1 MNRKETEDQMKRQ
14 QELERKLM
22 EDDKDDSDLPAE
34 KMRDS
39 PAKLKKLKETMS
51 TIYTDPDFR
60 ANNDIIPAN
69 SRSDLKGWKR
79 PSPDSAVMKEGHIGM
94 NVRQGMIGDCYLIS
108 AIGVLGRERI
118 RKMIA
123 PEDDGPQGAY
133 MVKFN
138 KRNKDVH
145 VIIDDQF
152 PVHDN
157 SSDNQWLY
165 GRCEDEK
172 EVFCNILE
180 KAYAKLYGGY
190 NNIVGGK
197 VALALADMTGGF
209 PEEI

>member
-1 MNRKETEDQMKRQ
+1 
-14 QELERKLM
+14 
-22 EDDKDDSDLPAE
+22 
-34 KMRDS
+34 
-39 PAKLKKLKETMS
+39 
-51 TIYTDPDFR
+51 
-60 ANNDIIPAN
+60 
-69 SRSDLKGWKR
+69 
-79 PSPDSAVMKEGHIGM
+79 
-94 NVRQGMIGDCYLIS
+94 
-108 AIGVLGRERI
+108 
-118 RKMIA
+118 MIA

-138 KRNKDVH
+138 KLNKDVH

-209 PEEI
+209 PEEIELKKYQESNTNEIFKKMMEFKKAGYLMGAGSPPNAQGDSV